1 VHYRSAD
8 NSFQSESDTAALPFD
23 RSPHWRKAAWDS
35 DSRRVAVAASWG
47 GPSVVDAESLL
58 VASHP
63 LGCPAV
69 AAHADPYAAPAAV
82 TWCGVDTVAI
92 LSYGGELRLYRCGND
107 GGRSDGECSGT
118 LDLLATVA
126 VTGGASSVGGM
137 VFLPGPRVLVV
148 IGAHP
153 IGTALPTAGTPLMR
167 AWRVLDAAPHIAPVD
182 RTPATGAPNRGVVD
196 RAVVT
201 VQAALAPGGETIAV
215 LDSDGAVHLFRAP
228 SLEPTRCVP
237 EIHNTCPVLIVCFLI
252 ISIIW
257 FGLGFQHGEGVGAVC
272 VAICCSSIPACAP
285 FFMFPLPPL
294 KRAAENNMHSPNM
307 CAHRYLSPSACSAL
321 FESGM
326 LGVLNAAGE
335 LGTASLGPHARPR
348 LRGVCAVRWWDE
360 GGFAPPTEAT
370 AKITSTCLHTPRRH
384 QLVPQPAT
392 PSELLDTS
400 GTEKLQSLN
409 LQHCPNSWT

>member
-8 NSFQSESDTAALPFD
+8 DSFQSESDIAALPFD

-47 GPSVVDAESLL
+47 GLSVVDAESLL

-63 LGCPAV
+63 LVCPAV
-69 AAHADPYAAPAAV
+69 AAHGAHADPYAAPAAV

-148 IGAHP
+148 VSAHP

-196 RAVVT
+196 RAAVV
-201 VQAALAPGGETIAV
+201 VQASLAPGGETIAV

-228 SLEPTRCVP
+228 SLEPTRCVR
-237 EIHNTCPVLIVCFLI
+237 EIHKPIVIVCFLI
-252 ISIIW
+252 IFIVW
-257 FGLGFQHGEGVGAVC
+257 FGFTTRGRGEGHFVLQFVVC
-272 VAICCSSIPACAP
+272 
-285 FFMFPLPPL
+285 
-294 KRAAENNMHSPNM
+294 
-307 CAHRYLSPSACSAL
+307 
-321 FESGM
+321 
-326 LGVLNAAGE
+326 
-335 LGTASLGPHARPR
+335 
-348 LRGVCAVRWWDE
+348 
-360 GGFAPPTEAT
+360 
-370 AKITSTCLHTPRRH
+370 
-384 QLVPQPAT
+384 
-392 PSELLDTS
+392 
-400 GTEKLQSLN
+400 
-409 LQHCPNSWT
+409 